1 MDEQSVNI
9 LQRLKDGDQNA
20 ATELHDRYAHRLIAL
35 ARSRISSKLA
45 RRVDP
50 EDVVQSVY
58 RSFFAHADDDRYV
71 FEKSGDMWRL
81 LSSITVNK
89 VLRQVQKHRRQKRSI
104 DAEQSVMTPGTEGF
118 APEMLASGP
127 SPSDALTMIEE
138 LENVM
143 SEIDPT
149 HRQVLELR
157 LQGRSTEEIAVEINR
172 SERTIRRMLEKT
184 KANLE
189 QRLLDIEK
197 E

>member
-1 MDEQSVNI
+1 MDEQSINI
-9 LQRLKDGDQNA
+9 LQRLKDGDENA

-35 ARSRISSKLA
+35 ARSRISKKLG

-89 VLRQVQKHRRQKRSI
+89 VLRQVQKHRRKKRSI
-104 DAEQSVMTPGTEGF
+104 DAEQSVMTPGSTRLP
-118 APEMLASGP
+118 PEMLANGP

-138 LENVM
+138 LESVM
-143 SEIDPT
+143 NELDPT

-157 LQGRSTEEIAVEINR
+157 LQGRSTDEIAKEFNR

-184 KANLE
+184 KTTLE
-189 QRLLDIEK
+189 QRLFDLEAD
-197 E
+197 